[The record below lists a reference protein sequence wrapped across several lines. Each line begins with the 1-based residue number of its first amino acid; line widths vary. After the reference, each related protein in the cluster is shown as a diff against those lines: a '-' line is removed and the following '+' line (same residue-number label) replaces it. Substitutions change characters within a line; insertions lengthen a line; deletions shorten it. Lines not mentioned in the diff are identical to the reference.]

1 MFTFKLQES
10 SVYGKR
16 VSGNLQFNYFRNQ
29 EKRTQNYTFYHFIRN
44 NSKWVMKK
52 LIH

>member
-1 MFTFKLQES
+1 MFTFKLQGS

-16 VSGNLQFNYFRNQ
+16 VSDNFQFNYFTNQ
-29 EKRTQNYTFYHFIRN
+29 EEHTQNYTFYNFIRN